1 MKKALALM
9 LALVMVMLM
18 VAACGGSGD
27 TTTSPNVTTDGNT
40 TTNGDATT
48 DATNDTDAT
57 TNGTDATSATT
68 QATTEEPKPTVPVQ
82 GVYYVPVDVDPTK
95 IVSNYTSVSE
105 DMLNAAFATVES
117 AEAINIVDNSKVT
130 LANVVTGHLY
140 LVETLGD
147 EVTVLTDLGNAMRF
161 ASVNRFDKPNKFKDT
176 TLKTGIASGGY
187 AYYFDDVVYLVNH
200 IDVDAVNEA
209 IADYSKTVGSFGKI
223 EITNVTSDAITATV
237 NGEEVNAADLNVR
250 FVYMTYLGDALEEAT
265 EDFGLYTLKTNS
277 VANFA
282 VAEDETNPDGQG
294 ATLKFWQA
302 YNTSGSMLV
311 STGTANADRRAAVA
325 SWNLYDANAA
335 LKKAKEGGDA
345 AAITE
350 AETRMEKAM
359 SMYNEF
365 LEYYVEQVNCNLWG
379 DSIEDSAV
387 YDYWTEATEALK
399 EGETVT
405 TLSYTYFYDVA
416 TDTYTIFVTDNGVG
430 SLVYGEYLTYAD
442 FQAAN
447 PDLFN

>member
-48 DATNDTDAT
+48 DATKGTDAT
-57 TNGTDATSATT
+57 TKGTDATS
-68 QATTEEPKPTVPVQ
+68 ATTEEPKPTVPVQ

-95 IVSNYTSVSE
+95 IVTQYDSIKE
-105 DMLNAAFATVES
+105 DMMNAAFATVES
-117 AEAINIVDNSKVT
+117 AEAVNIVDNSKVT

-140 LVETLGD
+140 LVETLGN
-147 EVTVLTDLGNAMRF
+147 EVTMLTDLGNAMRF
-161 ASVNRFDKPNKFKDT
+161 ANVNRFGKPNKFKDT
-176 TLKTGIASGGY
+176 TLKTGVASGGY
-187 AYYFDDVVYLVNH
+187 AYYFDDVTYLVNH

-209 IADYSKTVGSFGKI
+209 IADYAKTVGSFGKI

-237 NGEEVNAADLNVR
+237 NGEEVNAADLKVR

-282 VAEDETNPDGQG
+282 VAEDETNADGQG

-302 YNTSGSMLV
+302 YNPGGGSMLD
-311 STGTANADRRAAVA
+311 ANGSGPSNVARRESVA
-325 SWNLYDANAA
+325 SWNLFDKTNA
-335 LKKAKEGGDA
+335 LNKAKDGGDA
-345 AAITE
+345 TAIAE
-350 AETRMEKAM
+350 AEANMDKAM
-359 SMYNEF
+359 SIYNEF

-379 DSIEDSAV
+379 DSIEDSAI

-430 SLVYGEYLTYAD
+430 SLVYGEYFTYAD